1 MNGQLNAQPL
11 AELIY
16 EIFQK
21 GISGTLRLQHESAKT
36 LVYLDAGRIVYA
48 ASNLRELRLGEYL
61 KKQGVLSDKQL
72 SSFDKRPDLSLVSEL
87 CTRGIIDR
95 KAVEPLIA
103 RQVNDVLRVAL
114 LWTKGT
120 WEFDDRSRL
129 NEPIRVNLDT
139 ASLLIETARKM
150 KLDFVRT
157 RFPSPNEMISPVTVP
172 PDFNRLLPAEGFVLS
187 RLDGPVPLRELI
199 AISGLRELDAAR
211 TIYGLALAGFIK
223 REHELNL
230 FAAAAAKSAGDVV
243 SAKDAK
249 TADTSDQSLSTAELP
264 KEQAQEDL
272 ETFLARVETASSHYE
287 VLSIND
293 TAAVEQIKNGY
304 YTMAR
309 NYHPDR
315 FHLQAQTPLH
325 ARIEAAFAR
334 VTQAYETLT
343 DSKRR
348 AAYDAKLAAQEKD
361 RQFAKSAPK
370 RDKEF
375 EQSEQRND
383 EIGILGKSDLERAE
397 TSFNEGF
404 AALQQGQ
411 PRLAVT
417 NLAAAARLAPQDAR
431 YRAYYGRALA
441 GEERTRRLAEAELLA
456 AVKLDPANASYRI
469 MLADLYADLGLY
481 RRAEG
486 ELERAISLNPN
497 NPEAR
502 RLALK
507 LEAARTAK

>member
-1 MNGQLNAQPL
+1 MNGQLSEQPL
-11 AELIY
+11 AELIC
-16 EIFQK
+16 EIAQK
-21 GISGTLRLQHESAKT
+21 GISGALRLQHESAKT
-36 LVYLDAGRIVYA
+36 VVYFDAGRIVYA

-61 KKQGVLSDKQL
+61 KRQGIVSDKQL
-72 SSFDKRPDLSLVSEL
+72 SNFDKRPDLSLVSEL
-87 CTRGIIDR
+87 CAKGIIDR
-95 KAVEPLIA
+95 KAVEPLIT
-103 RQVNDVLRVAL
+103 RQVNDVVCVAL
-114 LWTKGT
+114 LWIKGT

-129 NEPIRVNLDT
+129 NDPIRVNLDT

-157 RFPSPNEMISPVTVP
+157 RFPLPDEMISPVTVTP
-172 PDFNRLLPAEGFVLS
+172 HFDRLLPAEGFVLS

-223 REHELNL
+223 RGHELNL
-230 FAAAAAKSAGDVV
+230 FAEVSAKSAGEVV
-243 SAKDAK
+243 SSKDSK
-249 TADTSDQSLSTAELP
+249 TPDTSSQSLSTAETP
-264 KEQAQEDL
+264 KDQTQDDL
-272 ETFLARVETASSHYE
+272 ENFLARVEAARSHYE
-287 VLSIND
+287 VLSVND
-293 TAAVEQIKNGY
+293 SAAAEQIKNGY

-325 ARIEAAFAR
+325 GRIEAAFAR
-334 VTQAYETLT
+334 ITQAYEILT

-370 RDKEF
+370 RDKAF
-375 EQSEQRND
+375 EQAEQRNE
-383 EIGILGKSDLERAE
+383 EIGILGKSDIERAE

-411 PRLAVT
+411 TRLAVT
-417 NLAAAARLAPQDAR
+417 SLAAAARLAPQDAR

-456 AVKLDPANASYRI
+456 AVKLDPTNASYRV

-502 RLALK
+502 KLALK